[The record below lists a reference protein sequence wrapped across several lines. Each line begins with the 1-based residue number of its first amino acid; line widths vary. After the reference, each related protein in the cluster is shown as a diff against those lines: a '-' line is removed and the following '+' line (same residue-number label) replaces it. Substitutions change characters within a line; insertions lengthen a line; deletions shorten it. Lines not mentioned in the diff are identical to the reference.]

1 VTERRPEYPHPPAA
15 TPTARLRAL
24 LAQPPEGLVPPPPDS
39 PPGRILAAT
48 RELFAEGGF
57 AGVPVRAVAAHAGTN
72 VAMVNYYF
80 GSKERLVDA
89 VLLQEIQLLLLD
101 VVTGLDAEAPPA
113 DVLAEFPLR
122 ILASLRR
129 DPRRLRLMRLAVSTE
144 PERLR
149 RLIRSLGQSGMLGVS
164 RVLAELVMEAQADGR
179 IPPMPPRSVLL
190 YLVSNAYGLVFM
202 EPIAREVVGFELDDD
217 AQWQEHRA
225 CLAQLLRGGLLG
237 AAGLREDGYA

>member
-1 VTERRPEYPHPPAA
+1 MTEQSPSYPQPSAA
-15 TPTARLRAL
+15 ARLRAML
-24 LAQPPEGLVPPPPDS
+24 SQAPEGLAPPAPDS

-57 AGVPVRAVAAHAGTN
+57 AGVPVRAVAAQAGTN

-89 VLLQEIQLLLLD
+89 VLLQEIQLLLHD
-101 VVTGLDAEAPPA
+101 VVTGVDARAPA
-113 DVLAEFPLR
+113 AEVLAEFPLR
-122 ILASLRR
+122 ILASLRK

-149 RLIRSLGQSGMLGVS
+149 RLIRSLGPGGMLGVS
-164 RVLAELVMEAQADGR
+164 RVLAELVAEAQAAGSL
-179 IPPMPPRSVLL
+179 PHLPARSVLL
-190 YLVSNAYGLVFM
+190 FLVANAYGLVFM
-202 EPIAREVVGFELDDD
+202 EPIAREVVGFALDDE

-225 CLAQLLRGGLLG
+225 CLAQLLREGLLV
-237 AAGLREDGYA
+237 AADSREDGHA

>member
-1 VTERRPEYPHPPAA
+1 MSQQPPEYPTPPRPAA
-15 TPTARLRAL
+15 ERLRAI
-24 LAQPPEGLVPPPPDS
+24 LALAPPELAPPPPDS

-89 VLLQEIQLLLLD
+89 VLLQEIQLLLHD
-101 VVTGLDAEAPPA
+101 VVTGLDNEAPPA
-113 DVLAEFPLR
+113 QVLAEFPLR

-129 DPRRLRLMRLAVSTE
+129 DPQRLRLMRLAVSTE

-149 RLIRSLGQSGMLGVS
+149 RLIRSLGPAGMLGVS
-164 RVLAELVMEAQADGR
+164 RVLAELVGEAQAAGR
-179 IPPMPPRSVLL
+179 VPAMAPRSVLL
-190 YLVSNAYGLVFM
+190 FLVANAYGLVFM
-202 EPIAREVVGFELDDD
+202 EPIAREVVGFELDDE
-217 AQWQEHRA
+217 AQWLEHRA

-237 AAGLREDGYA
+237 AEGTREDRHA

>member
-1 VTERRPEYPHPPAA
+1 MTEHSPPYPQPPAE
-15 TPTARLRAL
+15 TPAARLRAL
-24 LAQPPEGLVPPPPDS
+24 LAQTPADLAPPPPDS

-57 AGVPVRAVAAHAGTN
+57 TGVPVRAVAAQAGTN

-89 VLLQEIQLLLLD
+89 VLLQEIQLLLHD
-101 VVTGLDAEAPPA
+101 VVTGLDAEAAPA
-113 DVLAEFPLR
+113 EVLAEFPLR

-149 RLIRSLGQSGMLGVS
+149 RLIRSLGQAGMLGVS
-164 RVLAELVMEAQADGR
+164 RVLAELVLEAQAEGKL
-179 IPPMPPRSVLL
+179 PPLPPRSVLL
-190 YLVSNAYGLVFM
+190 FLVANAYGLVFM

-217 AQWQEHRA
+217 AHWREHRA

-237 AAGLREDGYA
+237 AAGHREEWNA